1 MRSKTQ
7 HARPLLV
14 GRACVYLGPKALASG
29 TAGRPAGGRPLRVG
43 LPPSKTTIAACEVK
57 RRTPAPCVTGRGF
70 VESEPTA
77 LAVDTV
83 D

>member
-14 GRACVYLGPKALASG
+14 GRTCVYLGAEG
-29 TAGRPAGGRPLRVG
+29 TGRRHCRPAGGRPLLVG

-57 RRTPAPCVTGRGF
+57 RRTPAPCVTGQGF